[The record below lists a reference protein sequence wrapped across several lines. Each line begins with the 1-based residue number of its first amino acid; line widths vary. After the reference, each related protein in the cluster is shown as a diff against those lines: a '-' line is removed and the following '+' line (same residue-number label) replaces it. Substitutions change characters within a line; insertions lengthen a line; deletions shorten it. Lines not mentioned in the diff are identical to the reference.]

1 LIFSIA
7 TSRDRVDFAGFP
19 IFLAIRRIAYEF
31 SCRKPR
37 FPLKNGQQ
45 NSFHVAARPA
55 YLEALTSL
63 KLTPRE
69 VEVLFWISEGKSNQE
84 IGIILGASTRTIC
97 KHVEHILS
105 KLNVENRTAAAVV
118 ALERCP
124 TALRSET
131 RWGQPQTMFV
141 GLIAQ
146 LLADLRSDS
155 CEIYS
160 AITALIA

>member
-1 LIFSIA
+1 MSQPYQRSLKA
-7 TSRDRVDFAGFP
+7 
-19 IFLAIRRIAYEF
+19 LA
-31 SCRKPR
+31 
-37 FPLKNGQQ
+37 
-45 NSFHVAARPA
+45 
-55 YLEALTSL
+55 SL

-69 VEVLFWISEGKSNQE
+69 VEVLFWISEGKSNQD
-84 IGIILGASTRTIC
+84 IGVILGASTRTIC

-146 LLADLRSDS
+146 LLADLWSDS